1 LAVSSYNALP
11 VRRGSSGSAGG
22 RLGWLAAV
30 TKEARGASE
39 VGDDGQ
45 EALIRRMAHENRLW
59 GRAHRC
65 GELLELGIRVAKR
78 MVQKYLKVVGTRM
91 IKTAVRTPDM
101 NAICER
107 FLGSVRRE
115 CLDHMIV

>member
-1 LAVSSYNALP
+1 MSSYNALP

-45 EALIRRMAHENRLW
+45 EALIRRMAHEIAF
-59 GRAHRC
+59 GA
-65 GELLELGIRVAKR
+65 ELIRV
-78 MVQKYLKVVGTRM
+78 VSYSS
-91 IKTAVRTPDM
+91 
-101 NAICER
+101 
-107 FLGSVRRE
+107 SVSALPSAWSRNISRSSA
-115 CLDHMIV
+115 LA